1 MEGINKF
8 HAEKCKFIIKRN
20 TSQNVEVN
28 KMGLESLLDKLNGKS
43 KLTEQVQA
51 ISSPRIIKLDLGAIL
66 GENDAIKELGL
77 GSKALLTNIEQS
89 GTSIVL
95 RIEEGEVSEG

>member
-1 MEGINKF
+1 
-8 HAEKCKFIIKRN
+8 
-20 TSQNVEVN
+20 
-28 KMGLESLLDKLNGKS
+28 MGLESLLDKLNGKS
-43 KLTEQVQA
+43 KLKEQVQA

-66 GENDAIKELGL
+66 SENEAIKELGL

-95 RIEEGEVSEG
+95 RIEDGEVNEA